1 MIDGATGVGCVPP
14 AYNRR
19 VPIWARLVVA
29 AAALRGAA
37 AMAFYLA
44 GIYNTAIDAP
54 LPAIVYA
61 ALVLSFS
68 SLGLLLVFSARNDV
82 RAAWLGGVL
91 LLLATPMTSRFLS
104 QTPYE
109 LGTFLTRVQAGAFLP
124 AFLWRFVSEFPSR
137 LPARAGR
144 LAGRVAAAFTAFG
157 AAAFAVNLSIA
168 IWPMPPS
175 APGWRTW
182 LATGV
187 SSPSAY
193 WPILTLA
200 SAAAGAVLAVRMFR
214 STGDDRTRVGIFAG
228 GLTLGF
234 APLFV
239 EIAVEELWTAYG
251 EFIHRPSVE
260 PWAAVI
266 FFVPL
271 ALVPFI
277 TAYSVVYDRV
287 VDTRLVIRN
296 AIQHA
301 LAKYTIAVGTLI
313 PFAALLFYLF
323 HYRADPLTTLLSG
336 PRPVFLVAAIA
347 AGIISLRSRK
357 RILHA
362 IDRRFF
368 REVYDAHLLVT
379 TLVGDEL
386 MTGSPAEI
394 AGRVR
399 AEIDRALHARADLFA
414 LDDEGL
420 MLLDPSGQRP
430 AISAGSL
437 LLSLAMA
444 DAQPMDVQLQDGSLL
459 SRLPD
464 AERAWLEQGGY
475 RLLLPIR
482 SRYGA
487 AAGLLALTGKRSE
500 LPFSPTDRRSIG
512 ALAAPLSLAIE
523 NDRLRRG
530 PDPTITAPAR
540 ECRTCAR
547 LHAAGATR
555 CYCGGQLAEAAVP
568 HNLRGVFEFE
578 RRIGAGG
585 MGVVYRAT
593 DLSLKR
599 TVAIKTLP
607 RLTSRHAAQLTRE
620 AQAMASL
627 SHVNLAVIYGIESWR
642 GTPFLIEE
650 YLAGGTLVDRLARGP
665 LPITDALGLGVTLAG
680 VVGHLHESGIIH
692 CDIKSS
698 NIGFSQSGVLKLLD
712 FGIAYLLRSAV
723 DEVTTTLTAGGEDEA
738 AVATRVTKRGVIGT
752 PAYMSPEAAGGAP
765 PTPAFDLWSIAV
777 VLFEMIGG
785 RRPFAG
791 RTADEV
797 LLEIVRGERADL
809 RTLRRDCP
817 GPVADLLDR
826 CLAPDFHKRPRN
838 ADELR
843 LELLSLAAAGG
854 VS

>member
-1 MIDGATGVGCVPP
+1 
-14 AYNRR
+14 

-37 AMAFYLA
+37 AVAFYLA
-44 GIYNTAIDAP
+44 GIYNAAIDAP

-61 ALVLSFS
+61 ALVVSFS

-82 RAAWLGGVL
+82 RAKWLGGVL
-91 LLLATPMTSRFLS
+91 LLLAAPMTSRFLS
-104 QTPYE
+104 QTPYA

-124 AFLWRFVSEFPSR
+124 AFLWRFVSEFPSP
-137 LPARAGR
+137 LPSRFGRIAG
-144 LAGRVAAAFTAFG
+144 AAAAASAAFG

-168 IWPMPPS
+168 IWPMQPPV
-175 APGWRTW
+175 AGWRSW

-187 SSPSAY
+187 SSPSVY
-193 WPILTLA
+193 WPVLLLA
-200 SAAAGAVLAVRMFR
+200 SAAAGVALIVRMFR
-214 STGDDRTRVGIFAG
+214 SRGTDRIRVRIFAA
-228 GLTLGF
+228 GLSFGF

-239 EIAVEELWTAYG
+239 EIAIEELWQAYG
-251 EFIHRPSVE
+251 EFVHRPSIE
-260 PWAAVI
+260 PWAAVVL
-266 FFVPL
+266 FVPL

-287 VDTRLVIRN
+287 VDTRLVIRT

-301 LAKYTIAVGTLI
+301 LAKYTIAVATLI

-336 PRPVFLVAAIA
+336 PRPVILVAAIA
-347 AGIISLRSRK
+347 AGVVSLRLRK

-379 TLVGDEL
+379 TLVGGEL
-386 MTGSPAEI
+386 MAGSPAEI
-394 AGRVR
+394 ARRVR
-399 AEIDRALHARADLFA
+399 AEIDRALHARADLFV

-420 MLLDPSGQRP
+420 MLLDPEGRRP
-430 AISAGSL
+430 AIGAGSL

-444 DAQPMDVQLQDGSLL
+444 DAKPMDVHLHDGSLL
-459 SRLPD
+459 SRLSD
-464 AERAWLEQGGY
+464 VERAWIDQGDY
-475 RLLLPIR
+475 RLLLPVR
-482 SRYGA
+482 SRHGA

-540 ECRTCAR
+540 ECRVCSR

-555 CYCGGQLAEAAVP
+555 CYCGGQLLEAGVP
-568 HNLRGVFEFE
+568 HMLRGVFEFE

-607 RLTSRHAAQLTRE
+607 RLTSRHAAQLKRE

-650 YLAGGTLVDRLARGP
+650 YLAGGTLVNRLTDGP
-665 LPITDALGLGVTLAG
+665 LPLSDALDVGVTLAG
-680 VVGHLHESGIIH
+680 VVGHLHASGIIH
-692 CDIKSS
+692 CDIKAS
-698 NIGFSQSGVLKLLD
+698 NIGFTQSGVLKLLD
-712 FGIAYLLRSAV
+712 FGIAYLLRDAG
-723 DEVTTTLTAGGEDEA
+723 DELTTLTDREDENPLS
-738 AVATRVTKRGVIGT
+738 VIVTRRGVIGT
-752 PAYMSPEAAGGAP
+752 PAYMSPEAASGEP

-777 VLFEMIGG
+777 VLFEMIAG
-785 RRPFAG
+785 RRPFIG
-791 RTADEV
+791 GTADEV
-797 LLEIVRGERADL
+797 LLEIAQGERPDVRAL
-809 RTLRRDCP
+809 RGDCP
-817 GPVADLLDR
+817 PALASLVDR
-826 CLAPDFHKRPRN
+826 CLAPDFHKRPQK
-838 ADELR
+838 AEELR
-843 LELLSLAAAGG
+843 LELLSLAAGGG
-854 VS
+854 VR

>member
-1 MIDGATGVGCVPP
+1 M
-14 AYNRR
+14 
-19 VPIWARLVVA
+19 PIWARLVVA
-29 AAALRGAA
+29 AAALRGAVA
-37 AMAFYLA
+37 IAFYLA
-44 GIYNTAIDAP
+44 GIYNASIAAP

-61 ALVLSFS
+61 ALVVTFS
-68 SLGLLLVFSARNDV
+68 CLGLLLVFSARNDV

-91 LLLATPMTSRFLS
+91 LLLAAPMTSRFLS
-104 QTPYE
+104 QTPYA

-124 AFLWRFVSEFPSR
+124 AFLWRFVCEFPSPLGSR
-137 LPARAGR
+137 GGRMARA
-144 LAGRVAAAFTAFG
+144 AAAASGVFG

-168 IWPMPPS
+168 IWPMPSP
-175 APGWRTW
+175 AAGWRSW
-182 LATGV
+182 LATGG
-187 SSPSAY
+187 SFPSAY
-193 WPILTLA
+193 WPILLLT
-200 SAAAGAVLAVRMFR
+200 SAAAGAALIVRMYR
-214 STGDDRTRVGIFAG
+214 STGDDRTRVRIFAG
-228 GLTLGF
+228 GLSLGF

-239 EIAVEELWTAYG
+239 EIAIEELLPAYG
-251 EFIHRPSVE
+251 EFIHRPAVE
-260 PWAAVI
+260 PWAAVVL
-266 FFVPL
+266 FVPL

-323 HYRADPLTTLLSG
+323 HYRAEPLATLLSG
-336 PRPVFLVAAIA
+336 PRPLVLIAAIA
-347 AGIISLRSRK
+347 AGVASLRSRK
-357 RILHA
+357 TILHA

-386 MTGSPAEI
+386 MAGTPAEI
-394 AGRVR
+394 AERLR
-399 AEIDRALHARADLFA
+399 HEIDRALHARADLYV

-420 MLLDPSGQRP
+420 MLLDASGRRP
-430 AISAGSL
+430 AIAAGSL

-444 DAQPMDVQLQDGSLL
+444 DTQPMDVELHDGSLL

-464 AERAWLEQGGY
+464 IERSWLEQGEY
-475 RLLLPIR
+475 ELLLPIR
-482 SRYGA
+482 SRHGT

-500 LPFSPTDRRSIG
+500 LPFSTTDRRSIG

-530 PDPTITAPAR
+530 PDPTMTAPAR
-540 ECRTCAR
+540 ECRLCSR

-555 CYCGGQLAEAAVP
+555 CSCGGQLAEAPVP
-568 HNLRGVFEFE
+568 HILRGIFEFD

-607 RLTSRHAAQLTRE
+607 RLTSRHAAQLRRE

-627 SHVNLAVIYGIESWR
+627 NHVNLAVIYGIESWR

-650 YLAGGTLVDRLARGP
+650 YLAGGTLVERLARGP
-665 LPITDALGLGVTLAG
+665 LPIADALAIGATLAG
-680 VVGHLHESGIIH
+680 VVGHLHANGIVH

-698 NIGFSQSGVLKLLD
+698 NIGFSQAGVLKLLD
-712 FGIAYLLRSAV
+712 FGIAYLLRDAV
-723 DEVTTTLTAGGEDEA
+723 DEVTATLTDRDDVEPPS
-738 AVATRVTKRGVIGT
+738 VIVTRRGVIGT
-752 PAYMSPEAAGGAP
+752 PAYMSPEAASGAAP
-765 PTPAFDLWSIAV
+765 VPAFDLWSLAV
-777 VLFEMIGG
+777 VLFEMIAA
-785 RRPFAG
+785 RRPFVG
-791 RTADEV
+791 RTADEI
-797 LLEIVRGERADL
+797 LLEIASGDRPNVRDL
-809 RTLRRDCP
+809 RSDCP
-817 GPVADLLDR
+817 PAVAELVDR

-838 ADELR
+838 AEELR
-843 LELLSLAAAGG
+843 VQLLSLAPGPALR
-854 VS
+854 

>member
-1 MIDGATGVGCVPP
+1 
-14 AYNRR
+14 
-19 VPIWARLVVA
+19 
-29 AAALRGAA
+29 
-37 AMAFYLA
+37 MAFYFA
-44 GIYNTAIDAP
+44 GIYNAAIDAP

-68 SLGLLLVFSARNDV
+68 SLGLILVFSARNDV

-91 LLLATPMTSRFLS
+91 LLLAAPMTSRFLS
-104 QTPYE
+104 QTHYD

-124 AFLWRFVSEFPSR
+124 AFLWQFVSVFPSP
-137 LPARAGR
+137 LAARG
-144 LAGRVAAAFTAFG
+144 GRVARGAAAAAALFG
-157 AAAFAVNLSIA
+157 AAACAVNLSIA
-168 IWPMPPS
+168 IWPLPPVS
-175 APGWRTW
+175 PGWRSW

-187 SSPSAY
+187 SSPSVY
-193 WPILTLA
+193 WPVLLLT
-200 SAAAGAVLAVRMFR
+200 SAAAGIALAVRMFR
-214 STGDDRTRVGIFAG
+214 STGDDRRRVRIFAG
-228 GLTLGF
+228 GLSLGF

-239 EIAVEELWTAYG
+239 EIAIEELWSAYG
-251 EFIHRPSVE
+251 EFVHRPAVE

-266 FFVPL
+266 LFVPL
-271 ALVPFI
+271 ALVPFV

-323 HYRADPLTTLLSG
+323 HYRTEPLMTLLSG
-336 PRPVFLVAAIA
+336 PRPVILAAVIT
-347 AGIISLRSRK
+347 AGIVSLRWRTP
-357 RILHA
+357 ILHA

-379 TLVGDEL
+379 TLVGDDS
-386 MTGSPAEI
+386 MTGSPPEI
-394 AGRVR
+394 ASRVR
-399 AEIDRALHARADLFA
+399 EEIERALHARADLFV

-420 MLLDPSGQRP
+420 MLLDPEGKRP
-430 AISAGSL
+430 SIGAGSL

-444 DAQPMDVQLQDGSLL
+444 DAQPMDVHLQDGSLL

-464 AERAWLEQGGY
+464 AERTWLEQGGY

-482 SRYGA
+482 SRHGA

-500 LPFSPTDRRSIG
+500 LPFSATDRRSIG

-530 PDPTITAPAR
+530 PDPTVTAPAR

-555 CYCGGQLAEAAVP
+555 CYCGGTLAEAGVP
-568 HNLRGVFEFE
+568 LMLRGVFEFE
-578 RRIGAGG
+578 RRIGSGG
-585 MGVVYRAT
+585 MGVVYKAT

-607 RLTSRHAAQLTRE
+607 RLTSRHAAQLMRE

-650 YLAGGTLVDRLARGP
+650 YLAGGTLVDRIARGA
-665 LPITDALGLGVTLAG
+665 LPIADALTLGATLAG
-680 VVGHLHESGIIH
+680 VVAHLHDGGIIH

-712 FGIAYLLRSAV
+712 FGIAYLLRDAA
-723 DEVTTTLTAGGEDEA
+723 DEVTTTIGDREEEEA
-738 AVATRVTKRGVIGT
+738 AGMTVVTKRGVIGT
-752 PAYMSPEAAGGAP
+752 PAYMSPEAASGTS
-765 PTPAFDLWSIAV
+765 PTPSFDLWSIAV
-777 VLFEMIGG
+777 VLFEALAG

-797 LLEIVRGERADL
+797 LLEIASGRRTDVRAL
-809 RTLRRDCP
+809 RHDCP
-817 GPVADLLDR
+817 AAVAALLDR
-826 CLAPDFHKRPRN
+826 CFAPELHKRVQS
-838 ADELR
+838 AEEFR
-843 LELLSLAAAGG
+843 LELLSLAAGNA